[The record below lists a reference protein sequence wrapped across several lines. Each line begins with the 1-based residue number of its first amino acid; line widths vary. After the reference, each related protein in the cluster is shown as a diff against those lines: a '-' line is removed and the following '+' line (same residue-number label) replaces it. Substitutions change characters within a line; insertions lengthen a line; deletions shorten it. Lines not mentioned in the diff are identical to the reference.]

1 MGFTAWKKAT
11 LDRLHAGSVV
21 TQTARGALEYA
32 AVGTGPAAVLV
43 IHGRPGGYDQGLVI
57 ARALSDP
64 QFRFIA
70 VSRPGYLRT
79 PLETGRSPEDQ
90 ADAFAAL
97 LDVLGLPQAA
107 VVALSAGGPSALQF
121 ALRHPGRCWG
131 VVLVS
136 ALTQRRI
143 RPALRARIMH
153 SVWGSSDAV
162 GWLWSGLT
170 GFIPPRI
177 VRKMGLRLELV
188 QTLFLYS
195 LRRGGSS
202 NDLFQLFTQL
212 PRYPLSEIRKPAL
225 VIHGTADR
233 FVPLSQAEF
242 AAGTIPQAQMIRIPG
257 AGHDVFF
264 MQHQRLAPQV
274 LGFLK
279 AHAPTGLAAGAA

>member
-1 MGFTAWKKAT
+1 MGFTAWRKAA
-11 LDRLHAGSVV
+11 LDRLNAGSIV

-32 AVGTGPAAVLV
+32 AAGTGGATVLV
-43 IHGRPGGYDQGLVI
+43 VHGRPGGYDQGLVI
-57 ARALSDP
+57 ARALNDP
-64 QFRFIA
+64 QFRFLA

-90 ADAFAAL
+90 ADTFAAL
-97 LDVLGLPQAA
+97 LDVLGVPQAA

-136 ALTQRRI
+136 TLTQRRV
-143 RPALRARIMH
+143 RPALRARILN

-162 GWLWSGLT
+162 GWLWSGVT
-170 GFIPPRI
+170 GFLPPAMVKR
-177 VRKMGLRLELV
+177 MDLGLELV
-188 QTLFLYS
+188 QTLLLYS
-195 LRRGGSS
+195 LRRTGSS
-202 NDLFQLFTQL
+202 NDLFQLFARL
-212 PRYPLSEIRKPAL
+212 PKYPLSEIRKPTL

-242 AAGTIPQAQMIRIPG
+242 AASAISQAQLIRVPG

-264 MQHQRLAPQV
+264 VQHQRLAPQV

-279 AHAPTGLAAGAA
+279 AHAPTGLAADAA